1 MEWLGAILCFQS
13 SHSHFESCK
22 DQDYSLSL
30 LRADKILY
38 ELKVE
43 PASADI
49 FLAVK
54 DLGSLGDH
62 KQSGRHLFGDVV
74 K

>member
-22 DQDYSLSL
+22 DQDYSPSL

-54 DLGSLGDH
+54 DLGSLVDH
-62 KQSGRHLFGDVV
+62 KQNVRHLFSDVV